1 MTPVLHNLEIA
12 QRLFLSEKTV
22 DHYVSS
28 ILAKLDVRTRAQA
41 VGEARRLGLRAKM
54 GNRKRQSG

>member
-1 MTPVLHNLEIA
+1 VEIA
-12 QRLFLSEKTV
+12 QRLFLSEKTG

-28 ILAKLDVRTRAQA
+28 ILAKLDVRTRAQG
-41 VGEARRLGLRAKM
+41 VGEALRLGLRAKM